1 MTTPPQPKKK
11 WTFKRIAKVGGL
23 AYVIIATVV
32 VLVIIIRMPPSAAP
46 SPAASAPTPQPTTAI
61 YKTISSLQLEA
72 EYRADYNKADREYTG
87 KVLLIHAVVEG
98 WNGSH
103 LSPALD
109 LNKGYMEA
117 DFTSTADEEWIQ
129 TLQRGQRVDI
139 ICRAD
144 GAPSVTFYLRKCR
157 RATESPEA
165 H

>member
-1 MTTPPQPKKK
+1 MANKSKVKRIATVVGLAYLAAVAVVVVAALLYMHNHAQSAPSASTPPQP
-11 WTFKRIAKVGGL
+11 
-23 AYVIIATVV
+23 
-32 VLVIIIRMPPSAAP
+32 
-46 SPAASAPTPQPTTAI
+46 TAEI
-61 YKTISSLQLEA
+61 YKTISSRQLEA

-109 LNKGYMEA
+109 LNAGYMEA
-117 DFTSTADEEWIQ
+117 DFKTRADEEWIQ
-129 TLQRGQRVDI
+129 TLHRGQRVDI

-144 GAPSVTFYLRKCR
+144 GAPSVTFYLRDCR

-165 H
+165 R